1 MTGDAMVE
9 DGGRPA
15 IASPVIVTGSG
26 ALRGTDDGRVAV
38 WRGVRYAQPPVGDR
52 RWRAPVPAVAPDGVV
67 DATRFGHAAPQPV
80 NTVIPLGDG
89 VTADEDC
96 LFLNVW
102 SPSRAAA
109 RPRPVMVWVHGGAY
123 TFGAASQSVYD
134 GTALAEAGDAVIV
147 TVNYRLGALGFL
159 DLGAEHD
166 GEADTNVALRD
177 VLLALSWVRD
187 NIAGFGG
194 DPERVTVFG
203 ESAGG
208 GLVTALLATP
218 SAAGLFQRAIVQSS
232 PASSMYGRRRA
243 AAVTARFAEAA
254 SVAASD
260 LAALRALPPEAVVA
274 AASAVYEEVPREHP
288 GTLAFAPVVDGDL
301 LPEHPIAVLSSGRG
315 HPVPLVI
322 GTNRDEA
329 TMFRFMKSALLPI
342 DAASI
347 ERMFQAMREES
358 PDVVAPDREQVL
370 SAYRGLRRGVVGL
383 GIARDIAFRMPTVWL
398 AAGHGAVAPTWLY
411 RFDHSTPLLRLAG
424 IGAAHAAEVPYAW
437 GTVAEAPRAIYRLGG
452 RRSAERVSRRM
463 VERWA
468 AFANGGAPGEDWPPY
483 RAPERQT
490 LVIDGEDRV
499 VADLDGPLRAGWGDS
514 VLSFS

>member
-1 MTGDAMVE
+1 MVE

-15 IASPVIVTGSG
+15 IASPVVVTGSG

-52 RWRAPVPAVAPDGVV
+52 RWRAPVPVVAPEGVV
-67 DATRFGHAAPQPV
+67 DTTRFGHAAPQPV

-102 SPSRAAA
+102 RPSRAAA

-177 VLLALSWVRD
+177 VLLALRWVRD

-243 AAVTARFAEAA
+243 ATWSR
-254 SVAASD
+254 S
-260 LAALRALPPEAVVA
+260 
-274 AASAVYEEVPREHP
+274 
-288 GTLAFAPVVDGDL
+288 PV
-301 LPEHPIAVLSSGRG
+301 R
-315 HPVPLVI
+315 
-322 GTNRDEA
+322 
-329 TMFRFMKSALLPI
+329 
-342 DAASI
+342 
-347 ERMFQAMREES
+347 
-358 PDVVAPDREQVL
+358 
-370 SAYRGLRRGVVGL
+370 
-383 GIARDIAFRMPTVWL
+383 
-398 AAGHGAVAPTWLY
+398 HG
-411 RFDHSTPLLRLAG
+411 
-424 IGAAHAAEVPYAW
+424 
-437 GTVAEAPRAIYRLGG
+437 
-452 RRSAERVSRRM
+452 
-463 VERWA
+463 
-468 AFANGGAPGEDWPPY
+468 
-483 RAPERQT
+483 
-490 LVIDGEDRV
+490 
-499 VADLDGPLRAGWGDS
+499 
-514 VLSFS
+514 